1 MPRPRPDLAARV
13 AAAERAAEH
22 SGDVISRDLLAG
34 LGVDDQVVRRLV
46 KARRWRIHGHQTV
59 AVHCGPL
66 SGAGMRWRAIWEVGA
81 EVAALDGVTA
91 LQVAGL
97 QHFADDLVHVSV
109 KHNAN
114 VVRPDGVALHKVIR
128 RVPDEVVGAGLP
140 RTRPAVAAI
149 RAAHWARSA
158 RQAALVMVMPVQ
170 QRIVTG
176 QQLVEA
182 SRAVRGRNR
191 RALVGQLARDIADG
205 AHSLGELDFAGMC
218 RRRGLPEPDRQ
229 VVRRGPRG
237 RVYLDVGW
245 RECGWGV
252 EIDGAGHRVGLAV
265 TDDNLRQ
272 NAVVIEGTRL
282 LRIDLL
288 GLRVAPEAFLDQV
301 CQVIRR
307 R

>member
-1 MPRPRPDLAARV
+1 M
-13 AAAERAAEH
+13 
-22 SGDVISRDLLAG
+22 ISRDLLAA
-34 LGVDDQVVRRLV
+34 LAVDDQVVRRLV
-46 KARRWRIHGHQTV
+46 KARRWRTHGRQTV

-66 SGAGMRWRAIWEVGA
+66 PEAGRRWRAIWEVGS
-81 EVAALDGVTA
+81 EVAALDGATA

-97 QHFADDLVHVSV
+97 QHFVDDVIHVSV

-114 VVRPDGVALHKVIR
+114 VVGPTGVALHKVIR
-128 RVPDEVVGAGLP
+128 RVPDEIAGVGLP

-158 RQAALVMVMPVQ
+158 RQAALVMAMPVQ

-176 QQLVEA
+176 RQLVEA
-182 SRAVRGRNR
+182 SRTVRGRNR
-191 RALVGQLARDIADG
+191 RALIGQLARDIADG

-218 RRRGLPEPDRQ
+218 RRRGLPEPERQ

-245 RECGWGV
+245 RESGWGV
-252 EIDGAGHRVGLAV
+252 EIDGAGHRTGLAV

-272 NAVVIEGTRL
+272 NAVVIAGTRL

-288 GLRVAPEAFLDQV
+288 GLRVAPEAFMDQV
-301 CQVIRR
+301 CQVVRR